1 MYNEKKELEA
11 LKMEQEISNVQTE
24 AYKDNM
30 VDNLIRRNLGNE
42 IKNTLNNPIKITR
55 FKLFKIRLGGFFK
68 NLFDVL

>member
-11 LKMEQEISNVQTE
+11 LKMEQEISKVQTE

-30 VDNLIRRNLGNE
+30 VDSLIRRNLGNE

-55 FKLFKIRLGGFFK
+55 FKLFKIRLSGFFK